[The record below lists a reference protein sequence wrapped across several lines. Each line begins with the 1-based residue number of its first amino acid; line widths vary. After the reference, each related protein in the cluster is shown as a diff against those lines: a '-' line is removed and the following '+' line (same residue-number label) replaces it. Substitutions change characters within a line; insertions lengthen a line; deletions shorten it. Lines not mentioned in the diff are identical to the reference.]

1 MPIFTATA
9 PQPWSF
15 GLAPAGT
22 AAAANPVAG
31 LAASVACSPKAVTSC
46 SSSAS
51 SSPVHGPSRLVL
63 PPGSSRTPE
72 RWIVDSCAES
82 AATPAPTAAL
92 FAGGL
97 ATQRPP
103 AAWYLSIKNRS
114 ATHTLFLRPYL
125 AHFCPVF
132 SRFFAVFSVLKP
144 GFQKVAPKDRGP
156 VP

>member
-1 MPIFTATA
+1 MRQRSRHCLEVRIPIFTATA

-82 AATPAPTAAL
+82 PAAAPPATAPL

-103 AAWYLSIKNRS
+103 AAW
-114 ATHTLFLRPYL
+114 
-125 AHFCPVF
+125 
-132 SRFFAVFSVLKP
+132 
-144 GFQKVAPKDRGP
+144 
-156 VP
+156 